1 MLWTLGVLIA
11 PETFGLPIAL
21 FVAPLA
27 VFFAVRLV
35 LAPLLYG
42 RRVPSPSADIAGAA
56 LAGMGLSH
64 SIARGVIAGLS
75 RRQAVFE
82 VTRKGLASDK
92 PDAPKVKKPNTFAS
106 VREELLLLGGLLG
119 CIAALIAL
127 QPPDAG
133 NALAGWIL
141 ALSLQAL
148 PYAAAVACAGLS
160 GLQGTKATADPA

>member
-1 MLWTLGVLIA
+1 
-11 PETFGLPIAL
+11 
-21 FVAPLA
+21 
-27 VFFAVRLV
+27 V

-42 RRVPSPSADIAGAA
+42 RRVPCPSADIAGAA

-92 PDAPKVKKPNTFAS
+92 PDAPKIKKPNTFAS
-106 VREELLLLGGLLG
+106 VREELFLLGGLLG

-133 NALAGWIL
+133 NALAGWVL

-160 GLQGTKATADPA
+160 GLQGTKIAADPA